1 MLTRK
6 NISRA
11 AALLALGLFIFT
23 VGSCNL
29 TGAATSDEDT
39 GTLTLSIEMPLAMTI
54 VPIIDMTPASYLVT
68 GTGPNGKTFSLTT
81 TKTSVSKSGLRSGV
95 WTVSV
100 SARNAAV
107 AQIAQGSGN
116 ATVSGSQSVSLAVTV
131 RPLPGNG
138 SLSLTVTWNAAAIP
152 AATLSGQLLP
162 SSGSP
167 VDLSFSMGSGTG
179 TAAASIPAGYYTLTV
194 QLLNGGVKLMGAVDV
209 ARIVQGQ
216 TTSGAYD
223 FTQAVATGG
232 TIVVGIVPVNA
243 LPLNVSLSGQ
253 LPTLALGASMTVTAG
268 TAGYT
273 GNVTYVWYLNGTSVA
288 TGSTANPSLTI
299 GGNLAAGSYRLDVVA
314 FSADG
319 LRAGAATC
327 AFTVQ

>member
-1 MLTRK
+1 
-6 NISRA
+6 
-11 AALLALGLFIFT
+11 
-23 VGSCNL
+23 
-29 TGAATSDEDT
+29 
-39 GTLTLSIEMPLAMTI
+39 
-54 VPIIDMTPASYLVT
+54 
-68 GTGPNGKTFSLTT
+68 
-81 TKTSVSKSGLRSGV
+81 
-95 WTVSV
+95 
-100 SARNAAV
+100 
-107 AQIAQGSGN
+107 
-116 ATVSGSQSVSLAVTV
+116 
-131 RPLPGNG
+131 
-138 SLSLTVTWNAAAIP
+138 
-152 AATLSGQLLP
+152 
-162 SSGSP
+162 

-299 GGNLAAGSYRLDVVA
+299 GGSLAAGAYRLDVVA